1 MRITLLTGFHF
12 QLHGV
17 PSHDQGSPCQDSRI
31 LISRGFGFSS
41 GSSHCLPESSE
52 IKAGGELYADEAR
65 G

>member
-31 LISRGFGFSS
+31 LTNKQGVWILKWELTLPARVFRNKGWRGVV
-41 GSSHCLPESSE
+41 
-52 IKAGGELYADEAR
+52 R
-65 G
+65 R